1 MDLLILCYG
10 IGLTPKLLLTILN
23 EVVDPSKFY
32 GARIY
37 DISQENRI
45 SHMDSNIIQLELD
58 EKSITV
64 KTEVLQGV
72 LTSKT
77 FHGHD
82 CYLQLLGFIKEA
94 FSNNNA
100 ITATIFVK

>member
-1 MDLLILCYG
+1 M
-10 IGLTPKLLLTILN
+10 
-23 EVVDPSKFY
+23 VDSVKFD

-37 DISQENRI
+37 NINQQNRK
-45 SHMDSNIIQLELD
+45 SHMDSNVIQLELD

-64 KTEVLQGV
+64 KTEFLQGV

-94 FSNNNA
+94 FSSSDA
-100 ITATIFVK
+100 ITATIFIK

>member
-1 MDLLILCYG
+1 
-10 IGLTPKLLLTILN
+10 
-23 EVVDPSKFY
+23 
-32 GARIY
+32 
-37 DISQENRI
+37 
-45 SHMDSNIIQLELD
+45 MDSNVIQLELD

-64 KTEVLQGV
+64 KTEVLRGV

-94 FSNNNA
+94 FPRSKT
-100 ITATIFVK
+100 ITATIFIK

>member
-1 MDLLILCYG
+1 
-10 IGLTPKLLLTILN
+10 
-23 EVVDPSKFY
+23 VVDSVKFD
-32 GARIY
+32 GTRIY
-37 DISQENRI
+37 NISQQNRL
-45 SHMDSNIIQLELD
+45 SHMDSNVIQLELD

-64 KTEVLQGV
+64 KTEVVQGV

-94 FSNNNA
+94 FSTNNA
-100 ITATIFVK
+100 ITATIFIK

>member
-1 MDLLILCYG
+1 M
-10 IGLTPKLLLTILN
+10 
-23 EVVDPSKFY
+23 VDSVKFD

-37 DISQENRI
+37 NISQQSRI
-45 SHMDSNIIQLELD
+45 SHMDSNVIQLELD

-64 KTEVLQGV
+64 KIEVLQGV

-94 FSNNNA
+94 FSNSNA
-100 ITATIFVK
+100 ITATIFIK

>member
-1 MDLLILCYG
+1 MES
-10 IGLTPKLLLTILN
+10 N
-23 EVVDPSKFY
+23 VV
-32 GARIY
+32 
-37 DISQENRI
+37 
-45 SHMDSNIIQLELD
+45 QLELG
-58 EKSITV
+58 EKTITI

-94 FSNNNA
+94 FSNSKA

>member
-1 MDLLILCYG
+1 
-10 IGLTPKLLLTILN
+10 
-23 EVVDPSKFY
+23 VVDSVKFD

-37 DISQENRI
+37 NISQQNRI
-45 SHMDSNIIQLELD
+45 SHMDSNVIQLELD

-82 CYLQLLGFIKEA
+82 CYIQLLGFIKEA
-94 FSNNNA
+94 FSTNNA
-100 ITATIFVK
+100 ITATIFIK

>member
-1 MDLLILCYG
+1 M
-10 IGLTPKLLLTILN
+10 
-23 EVVDPSKFY
+23 VDSAKFD
-32 GARIY
+32 GARTY
-37 DISQENRI
+37 NISQQNRI
-45 SHMDSNIIQLELD
+45 SHMDSNVIQLELD

-72 LTSKT
+72 LTTKT

>member
-1 MDLLILCYG
+1 
-10 IGLTPKLLLTILN
+10 
-23 EVVDPSKFY
+23 VVDSVKFD

-37 DISQENRI
+37 NISQQNRL
-45 SHMDSNIIQLELD
+45 SHMDSNVIQLELD

-82 CYLQLLGFIKEA
+82 CYIQLLGFIKEA
-94 FSNNNA
+94 FSTNNA
-100 ITATIFVK
+100 ITATIFIK

>member
-1 MDLLILCYG
+1 M
-10 IGLTPKLLLTILN
+10 
-23 EVVDPSKFY
+23 VDSVKFD

-37 DISQENRI
+37 NISQQNRL
-45 SHMDSNIIQLELD
+45 SHMDSNVIQLELD

-82 CYLQLLGFIKEA
+82 CYIQLLGFIKEA
-94 FSNNNA
+94 FSTNNA
-100 ITATIFVK
+100 ITATIFIK

>member
-1 MDLLILCYG
+1 
-10 IGLTPKLLLTILN
+10 
-23 EVVDPSKFY
+23 VVDSVKFD

-37 DISQENRI
+37 NISQQNRL
-45 SHMDSNIIQLELD
+45 SHMDSNVIQLELD

-82 CYLQLLGFIKEA
+82 CYIQLLGFIKEV
-94 FSNNNA
+94 FSTNNA
-100 ITATIFVK
+100 ITATIFIK

>member
-1 MDLLILCYG
+1 M
-10 IGLTPKLLLTILN
+10 
-23 EVVDPSKFY
+23 VDSVKFD

-37 DISQENRI
+37 NISQQHRI
-45 SHMDSNIIQLELD
+45 SRMDSNVIQLELD

-94 FSNNNA
+94 FSSSNA
-100 ITATIFVK
+100 ITATIFIK

>member
-1 MDLLILCYG
+1 VADS
-10 IGLTPKLLLTILN
+10 
-23 EVVDPSKFY
+23 VKFD
-32 GARIY
+32 GARKY
-37 DISQENRI
+37 NISQQNRI
-45 SHMDSNIIQLELD
+45 SHMDSNVIQLELD

-82 CYLQLLGFIKEA
+82 CYIQLLGFIKEA
-94 FSNNNA
+94 FSSSNA
-100 ITATIFVK
+100 ITATIFIK

>member
-1 MDLLILCYG
+1 
-10 IGLTPKLLLTILN
+10 
-23 EVVDPSKFY
+23 VVDSVKFD

-37 DISQENRI
+37 NISQQNRI
-45 SHMDSNIIQLELD
+45 SHMDSNVIQLELD

-94 FSNNNA
+94 FSTNNA
-100 ITATIFVK
+100 ITATIFFK

>member
-1 MDLLILCYG
+1 
-10 IGLTPKLLLTILN
+10 
-23 EVVDPSKFY
+23 VVDSVKSD
-32 GARIY
+32 GVRIHN
-37 DISQENRI
+37 ISQQKWI
-45 SHMDSNIIQLELD
+45 SHMDPNVIQLELD

-77 FHGHD
+77 FHGND

-94 FSNNNA
+94 FSRSNT
-100 ITATIFVK
+100 ITATIFIK

>member
-1 MDLLILCYG
+1 
-10 IGLTPKLLLTILN
+10 
-23 EVVDPSKFY
+23 
-32 GARIY
+32 
-37 DISQENRI
+37 
-45 SHMDSNIIQLELD
+45 MDSNVIQLELD

-94 FSNNNA
+94 FS
-100 ITATIFVK
+100 IVTL

>member
-1 MDLLILCYG
+1 M
-10 IGLTPKLLLTILN
+10 
-23 EVVDPSKFY
+23 VDSVKFD

-37 DISQENRI
+37 NISQQNRI
-45 SHMDSNIIQLELD
+45 SHMDSNVIQLELD

-82 CYLQLLGFIKEA
+82 CYLQLLSFIKEA
-94 FSNNNA
+94 FSTNNA
-100 ITATIFVK
+100 ITATIFIK

>member
-1 MDLLILCYG
+1 M
-10 IGLTPKLLLTILN
+10 
-23 EVVDPSKFY
+23 VDSVKFDNT
-32 GARIY
+32 RIY
-37 DISQENRI
+37 NISQQNRI
-45 SHMDSNIIQLELD
+45 SHMDSNVIQLELD

-64 KTEVLQGV
+64 KTEVMQGV

-94 FSNNNA
+94 FSTSNA
-100 ITATIFVK
+100 ITATIFIK

>member
-1 MDLLILCYG
+1 
-10 IGLTPKLLLTILN
+10 
-23 EVVDPSKFY
+23 VVDSVKFN

-37 DISQENRI
+37 NISQQNRL
-45 SHMDSNIIQLELD
+45 SHMDSNVIQLELD

-94 FSNNNA
+94 FSTSNA
-100 ITATIFVK
+100 ITATIFIK

>member
-1 MDLLILCYG
+1 
-10 IGLTPKLLLTILN
+10 
-23 EVVDPSKFY
+23 VVDSVKFD

-37 DISQENRI
+37 NISQQNRL
-45 SHMDSNIIQLELD
+45 SHMDSNVIQLELD

-82 CYLQLLGFIKEA
+82 CYLRLLGFIKEA
-94 FSNNNA
+94 FSSSDA
-100 ITATIFVK
+100 ITATIFIK

>member
-1 MDLLILCYG
+1 M
-10 IGLTPKLLLTILN
+10 
-23 EVVDPSKFY
+23 VDSVKFD
-32 GARIY
+32 GTRIY
-37 DISQENRI
+37 NISQQNRL
-45 SHMDSNIIQLELD
+45 SHMDSNVIQLELD

-94 FSNNNA
+94 FSGSSA
-100 ITATIFVK
+100 ITATIFIK

>member
-1 MDLLILCYG
+1 VADS
-10 IGLTPKLLLTILN
+10 
-23 EVVDPSKFY
+23 VKFD
-32 GARIY
+32 GARKY
-37 DISQENRI
+37 NISQQNRI
-45 SHMDSNIIQLELD
+45 SHMDSNVIQLELD

-82 CYLQLLGFIKEA
+82 CYIQ
-94 FSNNNA
+94 
-100 ITATIFVK
+100 

>member
-1 MDLLILCYG
+1 MDLLILSYG
-10 IGLTPKLLLTILN
+10 ILN
-23 EVVDPSKFY
+23 EVVDPVKFD

-37 DISQENRI
+37 DISQHNRMN
-45 SHMDSNIIQLELD
+45 HMDSNVIQLELD

-64 KTEVLQGV
+64 KTEVLRGV

-82 CYLQLLGFIKEA
+82 CYLQLLSFVKEA
-94 FSNNNA
+94 FSGSNA
-100 ITATIFVK
+100 ITATIFIK